1 MSVKPAMPLRERMRH
16 AIANETLIEAVKK
29 TTDRLESGKLTASE
43 TLGNWE
49 EWRKQGSRI
58 RNHVIQHLDYYLG
71 QLIENVKK
79 RGGHVHIA
87 DTAEEAV
94 AVFLGI
100 VKEKNAKSVLKSKS
114 MVSEEVHLNKALED
128 IGVKVVE
135 SDLGEYIIQL
145 FGEAP
150 SHIIVPAIHKNRYQI
165 AEKFSEIGGEKLA
178 EDTPTLTAFARRQ
191 LRKEF
196 LEADIGV
203 SGCNFA
209 IAESGSVVMFTNEGN
224 GRMVTT
230 LPPVH
235 VAFMGMERLLPSFE
249 DLETFVNLLPR
260 SATGQKI
267 TTYVSVINGARQEGD
282 LDGAQEFHL
291 IIVDNGRH
299 KILGD
304 EEFREVLKCIRCGA
318 CLNVCPVYR
327 QIGGHAYGDVYPG
340 PIGAVLTPLLRDDM
354 KTWGDLPYASSL
366 CAACADACPVKIP
379 LHDMLV
385 HLRARKVKMG
395 LTPGW
400 ERMAFKAWSGAFAK
414 AGRYRLSMKAA
425 QWMVP
430 FIAKDGFIE
439 KGPLNM
445 MGWTHAR
452 HFPSP
457 AKQTFREQ
465 WSRISGELGGGAAHS
480 GGSYSGTEGDAR
492 NPAKNGNRRGGSPGR
507 KGGKAD
513 E

>member
-1 MSVKPAMPLRERMRH
+1 MSVKPALPLKERMKH
-16 AIANETLIEAVKK
+16 AIADETLIAAVKK
-29 TTDRLESGKLTASE
+29 TTDRLEGGKLSSSE
-43 TLGNWE
+43 ALGNWE

-58 RNHVIQHLDYYLG
+58 RSHVVEHLDYYLG

-87 DTAEEAV
+87 DSAKEAV
-94 AVFLGI
+94 DIFLRI
-100 VKEKNAKSVLKSKS
+100 TREKNAKSVIKSKS
-114 MVSEEVHLNKALED
+114 MVSEEVHVNKALED
-128 IGVKVVE
+128 IGVEVIE

-165 AEKFSEIGGEKLA
+165 KDKFNEISGENLT

-191 LRKEF
+191 LRKAF
-196 LEADIGV
+196 LQADIGV

-209 IAESGSVVMFTNEGN
+209 IAETGSIVMFTNEGN

-235 VAFMGMERLLPSFE
+235 VAFMGMERLIPSFE

-291 IIVDNGRH
+291 IIVDNGRS

-304 EEFREVLKCIRCGA
+304 EEFQEVLNCIRCGA

-327 QIGGHAYGDVYPG
+327 HIGGHAYGDVYPG

-354 KTWGDLPYASSL
+354 ETWGDLPYASSL
-366 CAACADACPVKIP
+366 CGACTEACPVRIP

-385 HLRARKVKMG
+385 RHRARYVKLG
-395 LTPGW
+395 LAPKW
-400 ERMAFKAWSGAFAK
+400 EQMAFKAWSKTFARP
-414 AGRYRLSMKAA
+414 GRYKLSMKAA
-425 QWMVP
+425 RLMVP
-430 FIAKDGFIE
+430 FMARDGFIE

-457 AKQTFREQ
+457 AKQSFREQ
-465 WSRISGELGGGAAHS
+465 WSKLSGELKGGGDH
-480 GGSYSGTEGDAR
+480 E
-492 NPAKNGNRRGGSPGR
+492 
-507 KGGKAD
+507 
-513 E
+513 